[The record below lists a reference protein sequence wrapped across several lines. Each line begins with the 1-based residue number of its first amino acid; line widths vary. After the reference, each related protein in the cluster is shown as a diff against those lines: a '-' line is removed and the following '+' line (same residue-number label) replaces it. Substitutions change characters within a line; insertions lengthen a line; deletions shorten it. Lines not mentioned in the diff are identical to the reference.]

1 MEVVQEADHT
11 EALIEL
17 EMVIV
22 VELWREEE
30 RQVVSGV
37 GVDGGDEGEAIP
49 GPGSDQV
56 TAQ

>member
-22 VELWREEE
+22 VELGREKE

-37 GVDGGDEGEAIP
+37 GVDGGDEGEAVP
-49 GPGSDQV
+49 GPGRD
-56 TAQ
+56 